1 MVKRNPAITELLQLQ
16 EDLNH
21 LLCDLTVRVSG
32 EFLGSSANHWVPNID
47 LSEDAGEIVVKAE
60 VPGVAQA
67 DLEIVFQEGYLQIR
81 GEKRQPSHSDK
92 VRYLCLER
100 GYGKFYRTI
109 YLTIAVDIS
118 SARAKLASGV
128 LTITLPKRSNRRK
141 LEKIIPIEIS

>member
-1 MVKRNPAITELLQLQ
+1 MVRRNPAITEVLRLQ

-32 EFLGSSANHWVPNID
+32 EFMDSANHWVPNID
-47 LSEDAGEIVVKAE
+47 LSEDGAEIVVKAE
-60 VPGVAQA
+60 VPGVSQA

-81 GEKRQPSHSDK
+81 GEKRQPSHPDK

-100 GYGKFYRTI
+100 GYGRFYRTI

-118 SARAKLASGV
+118 SARARLASGV
-128 LTITLPKRSNRRK
+128 LTITLPKLSNRRK
-141 LEKIIPIEIS
+141 QEKIIPIEVS

>member
-1 MVKRNPAITELLQLQ
+1 MVKRNPAIAELLQLQ

-32 EFLGSSANHWVPNID
+32 ELLGPANHWVPNID
-47 LSEDAGEIVVKAE
+47 LSEDTNEIVVKAE
-60 VPGVAQA
+60 VPGIAQA

-81 GEKRQPSHSDK
+81 GDKRQPSHGDK

-100 GYGKFYRTI
+100 GYGKFHRTI
-109 YLTIAVDIS
+109 YLTVAVDIG

-128 LTITLPKRSNRRK
+128 LTITLPKLSNRRK
-141 LEKIIPIEIS
+141 QEKIIPIDIS

>member
-32 EFLGSSANHWVPNID
+32 EFLGPANHWVPNID
-47 LSEDAGEIVVKAE
+47 LSEDTNEIVAKAE
-60 VPGVAQA
+60 VPGVAQS

-81 GEKRQPSHSDK
+81 GEKRQPSHGDK

-109 YLTIAVDIS
+109 YLTVAVDIG
-118 SARAKLASGV
+118 SAKAKLASGV
-128 LTITLPKRSNRRK
+128 LTITLPKLSNRRK
-141 LEKIIPIEIS
+141 QEKVIPIEIS

>member
-1 MVKRNPAITELLQLQ
+1 MVKRNLAITELLQLQ

-32 EFLGSSANHWVPNID
+32 EFLGSANHWVPNID
-47 LSEDAGEIVVKAE
+47 LSEDASEIVVKAE
-60 VPGVAQA
+60 VPGVAPS

-81 GEKRQPSHSDK
+81 GEKRQPVHGDK

-109 YLTIAVDIS
+109 YLTIAVDIT
-118 SARAKLASGV
+118 SAKARLSGGV
-128 LTITLPKRSNRRK
+128 LTITLPKVSNRRK
-141 LEKIIPIEIS
+141 QEKMIPIEIS

>member
-1 MVKRNPAITELLQLQ
+1 MVNRNPAITELLQLQ

-32 EFLGSSANHWVPNID
+32 EFLGSGNHWVPNID
-47 LSEDAGEIVVKAE
+47 LSEDSSEIVVKAE
-60 VPGVAQA
+60 VPGVAHD

-109 YLTIAVDIS
+109 YLTTAVDIS
-118 SARAKLASGV
+118 AARAKLAGGV
-128 LTITLPKRSNRRK
+128 LTITLPKLSNRRK
-141 LEKIIPIEIS
+141 QETTIPIEV